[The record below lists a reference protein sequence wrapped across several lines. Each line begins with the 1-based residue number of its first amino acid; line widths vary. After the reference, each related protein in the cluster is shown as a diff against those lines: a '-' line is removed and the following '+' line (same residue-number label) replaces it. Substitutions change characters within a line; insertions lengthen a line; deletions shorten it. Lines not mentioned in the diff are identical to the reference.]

1 MESKPPTTTLSAETV
16 ELSDSSTCKLIKS
29 VTIGLFGA
37 TLHKCI
43 ATNGESERNII
54 LNYDTPEE
62 YVPPMRPEGH
72 PYHGSTVGRVAGRI
86 KDGKFSLNGQDY

>member
-1 MESKPPTTTLSAETV
+1 MVESTPSLAETV
-16 ELSDSSTCKLIKS
+16 QLSDPFTCKLIKS

-43 ATNGESERNII
+43 ATNGVSERNII
-54 LNYDTPEE
+54 LCYDTPEE
-62 YVPPMRPEGH
+62 YVPPMRPKGH

-86 KDGKFSLNGQDY
+86 KEGWF